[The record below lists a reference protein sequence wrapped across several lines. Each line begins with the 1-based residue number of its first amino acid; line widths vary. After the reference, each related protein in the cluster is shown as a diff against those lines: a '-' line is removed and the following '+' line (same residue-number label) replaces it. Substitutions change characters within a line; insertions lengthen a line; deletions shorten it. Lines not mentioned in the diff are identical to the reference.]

1 MKSKVY
7 GYCRV
12 STMKQSIERQIRNV
26 KEKYPDAVIVTDEY
40 TGTKLDRPG
49 WTKLYKQLKPGDTV
63 VFDQVSRMSRDA
75 DEGFRVYEDL
85 FNLGV
90 NLIFLKEP
98 HINTSVYREAGEKQI
113 EVNLQSGSE
122 PIDRFGNGMIK
133 LVNELLLD
141 LAKEQI
147 RLAFDQAEKEVKD
160 LRQRTREGIETA
172 RLNGKQIGQR
182 KDSKLTTKKSEVL
195 KKMIVKYSRDFDG
208 ENTDDEVMSI
218 INGMD
223 KIVYGVKT
231 VKNPETGEKEKKEL
245 LINPHDGVTEKKGNT
260 KNRFINRGT
269 YYKYK
274 RELKEGV

>member
-1 MKSKVY
+1 MTNKVY

-12 STMKQSIERQIRNV
+12 STMKQSIERQIRNI
-26 KEKYPDAVIVTDEY
+26 KAAYPDAVIVTDEY

-49 WTKLYKQLKPGDTV
+49 WMKLYKQLKPGDTV

-75 DEGFRVYEDL
+75 DEGFQVYEEL

-113 EVNLQSGSE
+113 EVNLQSGSD

-147 RLAFDQAEKEVKD
+147 RLAFDQAEKEVED
-160 LRQRTREGIETA
+160 LHQRTREGLREVRMRNEQLILECGSEEEA
-172 RLNGKQIGQR
+172 RKRPEWRQQGQP
-182 KDSKLTTKKSEVL
+182 KGAKLTTKKSIEAKEVIL
-195 KKMIVKYSRDFDG
+195 KRSKDFNGDLS
-208 ENTDDEVMSI
+208 DIEVM
-218 INGMD
+218 
-223 KIVYGVKT
+223 KL
-231 VKNPETGEKEKKEL
+231 TGL
-245 LINPHDGVTEKKGNT
+245 A
-260 KNRFINRGT
+260 RGT

-274 RELKEGV
+274 RELKSAD